1 MIVLVAQLHSASSR
15 GISEGLHTP
24 YVLIRP
30 ESTIIG
36 TLLFIGG
43 DAHDG
48 LGDVVLTI
56 GPDCVDSGFFLC
68 LHLMVKR
75 VSPVSKKEST
85 RRCAVTRSKR
95 EKRTHTGKYVRKLE
109 YCDSDFH
116 QSDVDESSRL
126 F

>member
-30 ESTIIG
+30 KSTIIG

-68 LHLMVKR
+68 LHLSGKAR
-75 VSPVSKKEST
+75 VTGEQERIHSSL
-85 RRCAVTRSKR
+85 RRN
-95 EKRTHTGKYVRKLE
+95 EK
-109 YCDSDFH
+109 
-116 QSDVDESSRL
+116 
-126 F
+126 